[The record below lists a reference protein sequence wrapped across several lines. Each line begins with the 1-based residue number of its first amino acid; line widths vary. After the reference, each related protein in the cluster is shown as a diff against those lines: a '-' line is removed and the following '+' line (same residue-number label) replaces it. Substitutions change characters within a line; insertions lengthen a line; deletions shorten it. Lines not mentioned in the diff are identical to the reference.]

1 MCRCRRCPNRFS
13 DPNVIDI
20 WVVPGKGVRYRNHF
34 VRPSECDRP
43 LNHLDNIRD
52 CLNRGRADEAKGL
65 ALAFTRANPS
75 NADGCFQ
82 LARAY
87 AQLACYGQ
95 ALASAERGLALAPRH
110 PTGMLVSIEAKLGLG
125 RIAEALTDAR
135 QVERERSNDPSAI
148 VQIGYCYTRTNRHKD
163 AARCFERVRVLEP
176 ANYAVLHNL
185 AGSCVALGEPE
196 RAGRLYEELLRKEPR
211 AYETY
216 YTRATLGRQTP
227 ERNHVAELE
236 RVLAGVPRGGI
247 AEVALCFAL
256 AKELEELGEWK
267 RSFAFLKRGA
277 DIHHKL
283 AAYDIESDLKAMDGI
298 KRYFDKNFLAAAA
311 TGADSESPIF
321 ILGMPRT
328 GTTLIDRILCSHSQ
342 AGSVGECEEF
352 FRALVRA
359 AHGDGVKLDLKRSG
373 PIAWDRVGTEYR
385 RAIAGI
391 EPDRPRLVDK
401 TLPNFLYIGP
411 ILLALPNAKIVHVR
425 RNAMDTCYAVYKTLF
440 RQAFEY
446 SYDLVGLGRCGSGPF
461 SHGRL
466 RGTGWQP
473 RRDKPAAYGI
483 LRSRMGGWVSLVRE
497 ERQPVLH
504 CQRRSSAPAHLYEF
518 STTVAA
524 LRSRTFPASTSPGR
538 GRLRRRLRRVQ

>member
-1 MCRCRRCPNRFS
+1 M
-13 DPNVIDI
+13 
-20 WVVPGKGVRYRNHF
+20 WVASRKGVRYSCHPAK
-34 VRPSECDRP
+34 PSECGRP
-43 LNHLDNIRD
+43 LNPLDNIRD
-52 CLNRGRADEAKGL
+52 CLNRGRAGEAKGL

-75 NADGCFQ
+75 NADGWFQ

-95 ALASAERGLALAPRH
+95 ALASAERGLILAPRH

-125 RIAEALTDAR
+125 RISEALADA
-135 QVERERSNDPSAI
+135 QKVERERTNDPSAI
-148 VQIGYCYTRTNRHKD
+148 VQLGYCYTRTNRHKD
-163 AARCFERVRVLEP
+163 AARCFERVRVLQP

-196 RAGRLYEELLRKEPR
+196 RAGGLYEELLRKEPR

-216 YTRATLGRQTP
+216 YTRAILDHQTP
-227 ERNHVAELE
+227 ERNHVVELQ
-236 RVLAGVPRGGI
+236 RVLTSVPRGSA

-256 AKELEELGEWK
+256 AKELEDIGEWK
-267 RSFAFLKRGA
+267 QSFAFLKRGA
-277 DIHHKL
+277 GIRHKL
-283 AAYDIESDLKAMDGI
+283 APYDIEADLKAMDDI
-298 KRYFDKNFLAAAA
+298 KRYFDSNFLASAV
-311 TGADSESPIF
+311 TGAESDSPIF
-321 ILGMPRT
+321 VLGMPRT

-342 AGSVGECEEF
+342 VGSVGECEEF

-359 AHGDGVKLDLKRSG
+359 AHGDGVKLDLKRAG

-446 SYDLVGLGRCGSGPF
+446 SYDLVGLGRYYLGYTAMMEHWAEVVPGRFLTVDYEELVGNQEEISRRLMAFCGLEWEDGCLSFEKNASPSF
-461 SHGRL
+461 TAS
-466 RGTGWQP
+466 
-473 RRDKPAAYGI
+473 AAQ
-483 LRSRMGGWVSLVRE
+483 V
-497 ERQPVLH
+497 RQPVYTSSVQLWRH
-504 CQRRSSAPAHLYEF
+504 YEAELAPLQRVLEEGGCD
-518 STTVAA
+518 VA
-524 LRSRTFPASTSPGR
+524 
-538 GRLRRRLRRVQ
+538 